1 LNDEPERLL
10 TPEQAAERLSISP
23 LTVKDWLRSGKLPVT
38 KVGDKGLLRI
48 RERDLN
54 DYIRDAAA
62 KSRPTSD

>member
-1 LNDEPERLL
+1 MNDEPERLL
-10 TPEQAAERLSISP
+10 RPEQAAERLGISP
-23 LTVKDWLRSGKLPVT
+23 ATVKDWLRAGKLPVT